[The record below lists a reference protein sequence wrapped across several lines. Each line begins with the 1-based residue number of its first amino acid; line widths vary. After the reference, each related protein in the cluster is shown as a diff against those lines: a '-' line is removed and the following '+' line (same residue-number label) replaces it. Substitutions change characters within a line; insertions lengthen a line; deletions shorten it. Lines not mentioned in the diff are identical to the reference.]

1 MMVLDTEA
9 REQIKELELILHQIH
24 RATWRSRQHDAV
36 NALADTA
43 LHIIT
48 NKLLEGETYY
58 GHRETTKQ
66 SEDSTDS

>member
-1 MMVLDTEA
+1 MVLDTEA
-9 REQIKELELILHQIH
+9 REQVNELNLILHQMH
-24 RATWRSRQHDAV
+24 RITRRTGADTL

-66 SEDSTDS
+66 SKDSTDS

>member
-1 MMVLDTEA
+1 MVLDTEA

-24 RATWRSRQHDAV
+24 RITRGTGADTL

-66 SEDSTDS
+66 SKDSTDS

>member
-1 MMVLDTEA
+1 MMVLDAEA

-24 RATWRSRQHDAV
+24 RATWRSRRDDAI

-58 GHRETTKQ
+58 GHGKTTK
-66 SEDSTDS
+66 

>member
-1 MMVLDTEA
+1 MVLDTEA

-24 RATWRSRQHDAV
+24 RATWRTGADTL

-66 SEDSTDS
+66 SKDSTDS

>member
-1 MMVLDTEA
+1 MVLDTEA
-9 REQIKELELILHQIH
+9 REQIKELELILHQMH
-24 RATWRSRQHDAV
+24 RATWRSRRD
-36 NALADTA
+36 NALNNMADAA

-66 SEDSTDS
+66 SKNSTDS